1 MTTIP
6 RLNYHFDSPASTKIA
21 YRALHPGKVPTTPT
35 PSNIRYKWIWSEC
48 GRQQAANEE
57 KGYDMDFIM
66 EEFYRCHPEVIDGDQ
81 PGGKEEDMGIILRKW
96 ARRGEIPIP
105 GTRIIVTN
113 SLEAKTG

>member
-35 PSNIRYKWIWSEC
+35 PSNI
-48 GRQQAANEE
+48 
-57 KGYDMDFIM
+57 
-66 EEFYRCHPEVIDGDQ
+66 RCHPEVIDGDQ